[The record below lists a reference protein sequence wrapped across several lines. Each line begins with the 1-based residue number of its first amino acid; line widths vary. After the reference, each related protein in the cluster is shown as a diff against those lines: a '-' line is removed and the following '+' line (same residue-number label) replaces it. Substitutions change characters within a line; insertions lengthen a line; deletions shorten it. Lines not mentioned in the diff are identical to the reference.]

1 MNMKVTDSNPL
12 AVPSVR
18 PGTPT
23 VRPAQTQST
32 GKPAESNE
40 VSIAPAAQSVFASRS
55 ERVAQL
61 RQAVESGSYKPNS
74 QLTSGKLVSGALSR
88 PE

>member
-23 VRPAQTQST
+23 VRPAQTQT
-32 GKPAESNE
+32 PGKTSESSE
-40 VSIAPAAQSVFASRS
+40 VSIGAAAQSVFASRT
-55 ERVAQL
+55 ERVAEL

-74 QLTSGKLVSGALSR
+74 QFTSEKLVSGALSR